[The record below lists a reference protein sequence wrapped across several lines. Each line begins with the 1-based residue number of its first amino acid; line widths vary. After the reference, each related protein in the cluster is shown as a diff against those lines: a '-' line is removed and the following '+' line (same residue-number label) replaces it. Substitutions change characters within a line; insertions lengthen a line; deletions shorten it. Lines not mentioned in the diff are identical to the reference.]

1 MLFAPIKAREIL
13 RKAASSNFINYAE
26 ITIRMIPALALILYS
41 DFSKFPEFSKAF
53 GWLMLITSFV
63 LFIVP
68 RRIHYN
74 FSQKSADILR
84 PIYIQLISPFSF
96 LFGSLLIYSVL

>member
-1 MLFAPIKAREIL
+1 MIFAPIKAREIL

-26 ITIRMIPALALILYS
+26 ITIRMIPAFALIFYS
-41 DFSKFPEFSKAF
+41 DFSKFPVFLKAS
-53 GWLMLITSFV
+53 GWFMLITSFV
-63 LFIVP
+63 LFFVP

-96 LFGSLLIYSVL
+96 LFGSLLIYSAL